1 MEDKLKTTRL
11 DNATVTAQMN
21 EPAVVKFMRG
31 KALIDVDR
39 REMTF
44 VENAPRVNRSVEVG
58 RTMHSRFVRRPDNL
72 YTITFRVTGEEKY
85 FSEGLVAEIREI
97 SKAIATDRAAR
108 RRLEAAMQKGED
120 DGTVQ

>member
-72 YTITFRVTGEEKY
+72 YTITFRISGEEKY
-85 FSEGLVAEIREI
+85 LSEGLVAEIREI
-97 SKAIATDRAAR
+97 SKAIATDRASR
-108 RRLEAAMQKGED
+108 KRLETAKQKGED

>member
-72 YTITFRVTGEEKY
+72 YTITFRISGEEKY
-85 FSEGLVAEIREI
+85 LSEGLVAEIREI
-97 SKAIATDRAAR
+97 SKAIAIDRAAR
-108 RRLEAAMQKGED
+108 KRLETAKQKGED